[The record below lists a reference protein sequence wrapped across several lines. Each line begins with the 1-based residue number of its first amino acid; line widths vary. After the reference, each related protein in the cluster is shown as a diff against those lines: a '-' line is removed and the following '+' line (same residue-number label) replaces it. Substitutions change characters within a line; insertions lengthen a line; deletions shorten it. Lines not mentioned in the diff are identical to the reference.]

1 MKISS
6 NDASSIADL
15 WGSVKSYIPV
25 KDRLAAAEHFLT
37 AVQDNAIVDLEECA
51 SELFGV
57 CSTLDRALKA
67 YYTEDDYDDY
77 EEELEW

>member
-6 NDASSIADL
+6 NEATSIVEL

-25 KDRLAAAEHFLT
+25 KDRPAAAEHFLT
-37 AVQDNAIVDLEECA
+37 AVQDNAILDLEECA
-51 SELFGV
+51 NELFGV
-57 CSTLDRALKA
+57 CATLDRALKA
-67 YYTEDDYDDY
+67 YNVEDDDYDY